1 MNSHHTISFLLILL
15 LALSGCE
22 QFTPNKKAY
31 KENLNINITDIE
43 FEPDY
48 KRFHL
53 NVEINDTLTALLLS
67 SNADSIHFKT
77 EEFLKDNSYNLIKTL
92 HWKLTQLDFAVKL
105 DKPPLLW
112 NM

>member
-22 QFTPNKKAY
+22 QFNPNKKAY

-53 NVEINDTLTALLLS
+53 YL
-67 SNADSIHFKT
+67 
-77 EEFLKDNSYNLIKTL
+77 
-92 HWKLTQLDFAVKL
+92 
-105 DKPPLLW
+105 
-112 NM
+112 